1 MLCGGRISSGAIRVQ
16 LLFAGTNSSV
26 TGFASEKRRQKAP
39 HRHGARA
46 GPSRGGRRARLRWIR
61 PSFVSMQASWRAM
74 CGMSPGLDLSDLSEG
89 PGCAGA
95 TGFRVFDICHAVHRT
110 SPHLRNSAT
119 AFPLLSLRAR
129 LPTQSTRLAS
139 LRARFHDF
147 FWRLSPEGL
156 ERSTS
161 AAAQLPEKACALLAR
176 VCTGRHFTAVES
188 NVRVGYFSTGMVFAD
203 LRPRKNDG
211 IESPTQQTGGRT
223 RRPSEKGSK

>member
-1 MLCGGRISSGAIRVQ
+1 VGCLFYRETDRDYRRRSPRLFRLTRRRARSPCGGTRPAWTCCTSAGSVRLASWSGSSDSRSVNCYAAGGFLLARSEQ

-95 TGFRVFDICHAVHRT
+95 TGFRVFDICHAVHKT

-129 LPTQSTRLAS
+129 LPTQSTS
-139 LRARFHDF
+139 
-147 FWRLSPEGL
+147 
-156 ERSTS
+156 
-161 AAAQLPEKACALLAR
+161 
-176 VCTGRHFTAVES
+176 
-188 NVRVGYFSTGMVFAD
+188 
-203 LRPRKNDG
+203 
-211 IESPTQQTGGRT
+211 
-223 RRPSEKGSK
+223 